1 MLRFRDAMALVVL
14 KGKYTITEYARD
26 GRAGGS
32 GEDVTACMQEI

>member
-1 MLRFRDAMALVVL
+1 MALVVL